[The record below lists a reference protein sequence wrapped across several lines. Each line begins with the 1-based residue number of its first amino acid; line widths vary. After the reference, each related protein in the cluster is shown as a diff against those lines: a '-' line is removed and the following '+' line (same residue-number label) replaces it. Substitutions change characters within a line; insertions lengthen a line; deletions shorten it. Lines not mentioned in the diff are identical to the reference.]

1 MSKSKKKKRYQNN
14 LLVGCSCTAKQKGK
28 VLQAILKR
36 VMATPS
42 LDITCLEGKVMGSE
56 SAQKTDRKHGNMDR
70 MEWRVV

>member
-1 MSKSKKKKRYQNN
+1 M
-14 LLVGCSCTAKQKGK
+14 
-28 VLQAILKR
+28 LQAILKR
-36 VMATPS
+36 ITAAPS